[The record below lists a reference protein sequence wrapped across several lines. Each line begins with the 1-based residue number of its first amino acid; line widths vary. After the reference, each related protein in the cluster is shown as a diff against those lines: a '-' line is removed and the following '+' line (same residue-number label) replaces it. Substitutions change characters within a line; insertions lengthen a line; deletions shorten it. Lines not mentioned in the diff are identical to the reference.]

1 MRMLPL
7 VIALSAVISADA
19 HAQEQLPDM
28 FLDEQKAI
36 FENED
41 AKEFDW
47 VRLQS
52 GEWIK
57 GELKAYY
64 DKEME
69 FESDVLDT
77 LIIDKDDIYMV
88 ISSKTHAVRFNDGTV
103 LEGPLNISGG
113 YVTVGTS
120 PGQYRYTDLVSI
132 APSVA
137 DELSAWTMKVGVGA
151 NISKGNTEL
160 AEYSASV
167 DIKRRTASNRL
178 LINALGDRTSSN
190 DEVTENN
197 IRASGTFDWF
207 YTRRLYFRPI
217 SFDYFRDPFQNIA
230 HKYTIGAGVGYY
242 LYDTDKL
249 EWDIGLGPAY
259 QHTEFDDVQDGT
271 ERTNSSSSFYLES
284 NTEYELT
291 SNIDLEF
298 DYKFTFAEEASGG
311 NAQYAKAGASFDI
324 TNDIDLDI
332 SYIWNHLETPIA
344 NADGSIPVRDDYK
357 MVVQL
362 GIEL

>member
-1 MRMLPL
+1 MRLLPTVL
-7 VIALSAVISADA
+7 ALSTIISANL
-19 HAQEQLPDM
+19 HAQVELPNI

-36 FENED
+36 FESED
-41 AKEFDW
+41 AKKFDW
-47 VRLQS
+47 VRLKS

-64 DKEME
+64 NKEME

-77 LIIDKDDIYMV
+77 LFIDKDDIYMV
-88 ISSKTHAVRFNDGTV
+88 LSKRTHAVRFNDGTV
-103 LEGPLNISGG
+103 LEGALNISGG
-113 YVTVGTS
+113 YVVVGTG
-120 PGQYRYTDLVSI
+120 PGQYRYADLVSV
-132 APSVA
+132 APSVE
-137 DELSAWTMKVGVGA
+137 DELSAWTIKVGVGA

-167 DIKRRTASNRL
+167 DIKRRTATNRL
-178 LINALGDRTSSN
+178 LINAIGDRTSSN

-197 IRASGTFDWF
+197 LRASGTFDWF
-207 YTRRLYFRPI
+207 YTRKLYFRPV

-230 HKYTIGAGVGYY
+230 HRYTIGAGVGYY

-259 QHTEFDDVQDGT
+259 QHTEFGDVIEGT
-271 ERTNSSSSFYLES
+271 ERTNSSSSFYIES

-291 SNIDLEF
+291 SDIDLEF
-298 DYKFTFAEEASGG
+298 DYKFTFSEEAAGG

-332 SYIWNHLETPIA
+332 SYIWNHLESPIA
-344 NADGSIPVRDDYK
+344 NADGTIPFKDDYK